1 MKKWIQRNLRNII
14 ATAFVIPILLVAFVS
29 ISHVTSFYGLSNPF
43 SWALYLSVGIE
54 IAAISALA
62 AVSVRMGNFIY
73 FPFIIVTLIQMVGN
87 IFFSFS
93 FINEF
98 SDEFKDWIAMV
109 GGLFENMG
117 VDKTDVNSHKLI
129 LSFLTGGLLPIIS
142 LTFAHMLVKFS
153 EQNKNVVVEEVKEE
167 EVSIEEEPKD
177 LSEEMNEVDY
187 EDIKSKFI
195 EKKLMEERDL
205 KYKPTQEEL
214 DKLDY
219 FLKILN
225 YEGPKPELNTE
236 EKINPTEEQLEK
248 IQETLN
254 KYSMPEPVEVE
265 QEEVVEETPEVIE
278 EKVEEVAEI
287 TPEVSD
293 ETEDVEK
300 VFFNPEEIEV
310 LYSDDETK
318 EEEPIVEEVIKPEP
332 VDTPTTGKILNYF
345 KRND

>member
-1 MKKWIQRNLRNII
+1 MKKWFDRNLRNII

-29 ISHVTSFYGLSNPF
+29 ISHVTSFYGLSNPI

-93 FINEF
+93 FI
-98 SDEFKDWIAMV
+98 DEASEGFKDWISMV

-117 VDKTDVNSHKLI
+117 VDKTDISSHKLI

-153 EQNKNVVVEEVKEE
+153 EQNKTVVIEEVKKEE
-167 EVSIEEEPKD
+167 EVSIKEEPKD
-177 LSEEMNEVDY
+177 LSEEIDEVDY

-205 KYKPTQEEL
+205 KYKPTQEEIE
-214 DKLDY
+214 KLDY

-225 YEGPKPELNTE
+225 YDGPKLEPIDEKTKFVPNEEELG
-236 EKINPTEEQLEK
+236 K
-248 IQETLN
+248 IQEVLN
-254 KYSMPEPVEVE
+254 QYSKTESIIIEEEIKEEVE
-265 QEEVVEETPEVIE
+265 PIIE
-278 EKVEEVAEI
+278 EPIEEEI
-287 TPEVSD
+287 D
-293 ETEDVEK
+293 K
-300 VFFNPEEIEV
+300 VFFNPEESEI
-310 LYSDDETK
+310 LYSDDNKTEETVV
-318 EEEPIVEEVIKPEP
+318 EEEESVEEEMKPEP
-332 VDTPTTGKILNYF
+332 IEMVSTAKVLNYF

>member
-93 FINEF
+93 FINES

-117 VDKTDVNSHKLI
+117 VDKTDVDSHKLI

-153 EQNKNVVVEEVKEE
+153 EQNKNVVVEEVKKEE
-167 EVSIEEEPKD
+167 NNVKEGPKD
-177 LSEEMNEVDY
+177 LSEIVDEETYEEV
-187 EDIKSKFI
+187 KNKFI

-219 FLKILN
+219 FLKVLN
-225 YEGPKPELNTE
+225 YDGPKLEINKE
-236 EKINPTEEQLEK
+236 EKITPSENEIEK
-248 IQETLN
+248 LQEVLN
-254 KYSMPEPVEVE
+254 QYSNVEPIVVE
-265 QEEVVEETPEVIE
+265 QEELVEETPQETIE
-278 EKVEEVAEI
+278 EQKEPEI
-287 TPEVSD
+287 
-293 ETEDVEK
+293 ETEEDEK
-300 VFFNPEEIEV
+300 IEEVFFNPEESEV
-310 LYSDDETK
+310 LYSDDEK
-318 EEEPIVEEVIKPEP
+318 KIEEVVEEEVKPQPVEMA
-332 VDTPTTGKILNYF
+332 PTAKILNYF

>member
-29 ISHVTSFYGLSNPF
+29 ISHVTSFYGLSNPI

-93 FINEF
+93 FINES
-98 SDEFKDWIAMV
+98 SDEFKDWISMV

-117 VDKTDVNSHKLI
+117 VDKTDVDSHKLI

-153 EQNKNVVVEEVKEE
+153 EQNKNILVEKVNED
-167 EVSIEEEPKD
+167 EPND
-177 LSEEMNEVDY
+177 LSEEIDEETY
-187 EDIKSKFI
+187 EEMKNKFI
-195 EKKLMEERDL
+195 EKKLMEEREL
-205 KYKPTQEEL
+205 KYKPTKDDL
-214 DKLDY
+214 DKLDE
-219 FLKILN
+219 FLKNIN
-225 YEGPKPELNTE
+225 YQGPKFEENETEKISPTEEELNKLEELLLKFPKEDNTEIEDE
-236 EKINPTEEQLEK
+236 EKIEN
-248 IQETLN
+248 
-254 KYSMPEPVEVE
+254 
-265 QEEVVEETPEVIE
+265 
-278 EKVEEVAEI
+278 EI
-287 TPEVSD
+287 TPQVED
-293 ETEDVEK
+293 EIESADNEEEIEK
-300 VFFNPEEIEV
+300 VFFNPEENEV
-310 LYSDDETK
+310 LYSDDNNEQIENK
-318 EEEPIVEEVIKPEP
+318 IDDEVVVVEEKI
-332 VDTPTTGKILNYF
+332 TPQPIEMAPTAKILNYF

>member
-1 MKKWIQRNLRNII
+1 MKKWFDRNLRNII

-29 ISHVTSFYGLSNPF
+29 ISHVTSFYGLSNPI

-93 FINEF
+93 FI
-98 SDEFKDWIAMV
+98 DEASEGFKDWISMV

-117 VDKTDVNSHKLI
+117 VDKTDISSHKLI

-153 EQNKNVVVEEVKEE
+153 EQNKTVVIEEVKKEE
-167 EVSIEEEPKD
+167 EVSIKEEPKD
-177 LSEEMNEVDY
+177 LSEEIDEVDY

-205 KYKPTQEEL
+205 KYKPTQEEIE
-214 DKLDY
+214 KLDY

-225 YEGPKPELNTE
+225 YDGPKLEPIDEKTKFVPNEEELG
-236 EKINPTEEQLEK
+236 K
-248 IQETLN
+248 IQEVLN
-254 KYSMPEPVEVE
+254 QYSKPESIIIEE
-265 QEEVVEETPEVIE
+265 EIKEVVEPIIE
-278 EKVEEVAEI
+278 EPIEEEI
-287 TPEVSD
+287 D
-293 ETEDVEK
+293 K
-300 VFFNPEEIEV
+300 VFFNPEESEI
-310 LYSDDETK
+310 LYSDDNKTEETVV
-318 EEEPIVEEVIKPEP
+318 EEEESVEEEMKPEP
-332 VDTPTTGKILNYF
+332 IEMVSTAKVLNYF

>member
-1 MKKWIQRNLRNII
+1 
-14 ATAFVIPILLVAFVS
+14 
-29 ISHVTSFYGLSNPF
+29 
-43 SWALYLSVGIE
+43 LSVGIE

-93 FINEF
+93 FIEET
-98 SDEFKDWIAMV
+98 SEGFKDWISMV

-117 VDKTDVNSHKLI
+117 VDKTDISTHKLI

-153 EQNKNVVVEEVKEE
+153 EQNKSQSIEEPKKEEKVEVK
-167 EVSIEEEPKD
+167 EEPKD
-177 LSEEMNEVDY
+177 LSEEINESDY
-187 EDIKSKFI
+187 EEIKDKFI
-195 EKKLMEERDL
+195 ETKLMEERDL

-225 YEGPKPELNTE
+225 YDGPKHELNDE
-236 EKINPTEEQLEK
+236 EKINPSEEQLEK

-254 KYSMPEPVEVE
+254 RYSMPQPVVVE
-265 QEEVVEETPEVIE
+265 QEELIEETSRIIE
-278 EKVEEVAEI
+278 EKIEEQEL
-287 TPEVSD
+287 E
-293 ETEDVEK
+293 EDIEK
-300 VFFNPEEIEV
+300 VFFNPEENEI
-310 LYSDDETK
+310 LYSDDDKETVEDVLEDIT
-318 EEEPIVEEVIKPEP
+318 EEEVKPQP
-332 VDTPTTGKILNYF
+332 LDTPSTGKILNYF

>member
-1 MKKWIQRNLRNII
+1 MKKWIQRNLKNII
-14 ATAFVIPILLVAFVS
+14 VTAFVIPILLVAFVS
-29 ISHVTSFYGLSNPF
+29 ISHVTSFYGLSNPI

-93 FINEF
+93 FI
-98 SDEFKDWIAMV
+98 DEASEGFKDWISMV

-117 VDKTDVNSHKLI
+117 VDKTDISSHKLI

-153 EQNKNVVVEEVKEE
+153 EQNKTVVIEEVKKEE
-167 EVSIEEEPKD
+167 KTEVKEEPKD

-205 KYKPTQEEL
+205 KYKPTQEEI

-225 YEGPKPELNTE
+225 YDGPKPEVNVE
-236 EKINPTEEQLEK
+236 EKINPSDEQLEK

-254 KYSMPEPVEVE
+254 QYSMPQPVEVE
-265 QEEVVEETPEVIE
+265 QEEIVEETPEIIE
-278 EKVEEVAEI
+278 EIVEVI
-287 TPEVSD
+287 PENSD
-293 ETEDVEK
+293 ETEDIEK
-300 VFFNPEEIEV
+300 VFFNPDENEV
-310 LYSDDETK
+310 LYSDDEI
-318 EEEPIVEEVIKPEP
+318 EEESIVEEVIKPEP

-345 KRND
+345 KKND